1 MFAMFTSRMGPNVCF
16 HTGCFSCATCKE
28 LLVDN
33 IYFYRNGDI
42 YCGRHYADQIYPRCS
57 ACDEVRTFLS
67 LLKTCEPT
75 DEIMALFFLRIR
87 IVYPFPP

>member
-1 MFAMFTSRMGPNVCF
+1 MFAMFTSRMGPSVCF

-42 YCGRHYADQIYPRCS
+42 YCGRHYADRIYPRCS
-57 ACDEVRTFLS
+57 ACDEV
-67 LLKTCEPT
+67 
-75 DEIMALFFLRIR
+75 IFLRTSVSSITHPCPDGR
-87 IVYPFPP
+87 FAS

>member
-1 MFAMFTSRMGPNVCF
+1 MFTSRMGPNVCF

-57 ACDEVRTFLS
+57 ACDEVRYNFYGKHLTKIKMCDNNENANDKRGV
-67 LLKTCEPT
+67 LL
-75 DEIMALFFLRIR
+75 L
-87 IVYPFPP
+87 

>member
-57 ACDEVRTFLS
+57 ACDEVRILD
-67 LLKTCEPT
+67 KNHCQW
-75 DEIMALFFLRIR
+75 
-87 IVYPFPP
+87 PFEGKYVKYF